1 MKKID
6 KYLKLSFISSFMYV
20 LMGTIDNLTGLKI
33 EESIIKF
40 FPSNP
45 FYEFLVIFFYGLS
58 YLPSRMLALFFNNN
72 DIIFII
78 FQILMLFC
86 YSFLFYS
93 IIKIIQHIRKTKA
106 THWVALLIYIRC
118 SAAQSLLTLSE
129 TYQPTAKVSQLFRI
143 PSNLYPRFPTKGVF
157 F

>member
-106 THWVALLIYIRC
+106 TH
-118 SAAQSLLTLSE
+118 
-129 TYQPTAKVSQLFRI
+129 
-143 PSNLYPRFPTKGVF
+143 
-157 F
+157 